1 MTTADRAVVMPNPS
15 PVTLSKS
22 EESQDKLREKI

>member
-15 PVTLSKS
+15 AVTLSKS
-22 EESQDKLREKI
+22 EESEDKLREKI